1 MPAPPGFYIM
11 DAMKLKLVYYPDPIL
26 RRPSAPVKEVTAE
39 LRDAV
44 PQMFELMYG
53 SRGIGLAG
61 PQAGLGQRIVVAN
74 IIGDP
79 KKKEEEQVFIN
90 PEIVDRGGVMT
101 EEEGCLS
108 LPGLSAK
115 IRRSAWVKVHYRDL
129 DGQKWERQCD
139 GLWAKLFQHEIDHID
154 GLLMVDK
161 MSAAD
166 LKQWRPLLQEL
177 EDDHASKREP
187 ASAKKRRRVETAE
200 L

>member
-1 MPAPPGFYIM
+1 MSAFYII
-11 DAMKLKLVYYPDPIL
+11 DAMKLSLVYYPDPML
-26 RRPSAPVKEVTAE
+26 RKASAPIKEVTQE
-39 LRDAV
+39 LREAV

-53 SRGIGLAG
+53 HRGIGLAG
-61 PQAGLGQRIVVAN
+61 PQAGVPQRIVVAN
-74 IIGDP
+74 IFGDP
-79 KKKEEEQVFIN
+79 KKKEEEKVFIN
-90 PEIVDRGGVMT
+90 PEILDRGGVMT

-115 IRRSAWVKVHYRDL
+115 IRRNAWVKVRYRDL
-129 DGQKWERQCD
+129 DGQAWEIEAD
-139 GLWAKLFQHEIDHID
+139 GLWAKLFQHEVDHID

-177 EDDHASKREP
+177 EEDHAAKREP
-187 ASAKKRRRVETAE
+187 ARKRTRRVEAAE

>member
-1 MPAPPGFYIM
+1 
-11 DAMKLKLVYYPDPIL
+11 MKLKLVYYPDPIL
-26 RRPSAPVKEVTAE
+26 RKPSAPVKEVTKE
-39 LRDAV
+39 LREAV
-44 PQMFELMYG
+44 PQMFEIMYL

-61 PQAGLGQRIVVAN
+61 PQAGLPQRIVVAN
-74 IIGDP
+74 IVGDP
-79 KKKEEEQVFIN
+79 KKKEEEKVFIN
-90 PEIVDRGGVMT
+90 PEILDRGGVMT

-108 LPGLSAK
+108 LPGLAAK
-115 IRRSAWVKVHYRDL
+115 IRRSAWVRVQYRDL
-129 DGQKWERQCD
+129 DGQKWEIQVE

-177 EDDHASKREP
+177 EDDHAAKREP
-187 ASAKKRRRVETAE
+187 VRKRSRRVETAE